1 MSSLVLLPRLPFA
14 YASSEAFPLIV
25 ESWISSSSAGSP
37 QALRQKTRHSSSGWV
52 VFLCFLARPMCHR
65 SQDSTGVSL
74 WPNNLGQKQKT
85 E

>member
-1 MSSLVLLPRLPFA
+1 MSSLVLLPRPPLA

-25 ESWISSSSAGSP
+25 ESWLSSSSAGSP

-52 VFLCFLARPMCHR
+52 VFFCFLAWPLCHG
-65 SQDSTGVSL
+65 SQDSTGISL
-74 WPNNLGQKQKT
+74 WLNNLGVVKT